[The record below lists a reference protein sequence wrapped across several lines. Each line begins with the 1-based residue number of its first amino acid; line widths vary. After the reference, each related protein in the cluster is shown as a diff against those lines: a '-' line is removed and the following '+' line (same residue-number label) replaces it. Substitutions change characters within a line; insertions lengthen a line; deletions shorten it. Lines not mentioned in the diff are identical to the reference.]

1 MSASNSTTVSFP
13 IFGLMG
19 LLFIYLKLTGAIA
32 WSWVWVL
39 SPFWIPVAFFVAV
52 LLIIFLI
59 ALKAG

>member
-59 ALKAG
+59 ALKS